1 MDLGLGGKKAIVTG
15 GSSGIGKEI
24 ARTFAVEG
32 MDVVIV
38 ARGRARLEAVAKELS
53 AETGRKVFPLSAD
66 VSSTDQVNTMVQ
78 QAVAALGQVDVL
90 VNSGAQAGVGGG
102 KLPDV
107 TDEGIMGDLN
117 TKVLGYLRSIRA
129 VAPHMQRQ
137 HWGRIINIGGLAAR
151 QGGSYS
157 TGMRNIAV
165 VHMTKTLS
173 LELGPFGITVNV
185 VHPGA
190 TKGTPNWD
198 NMVEARRK
206 GSSRSVLEIEE
217 EMSEG
222 IPIRRPPDA
231 QDVAHLVAFLA
242 SPKAGAIT
250 GEAISTGGGSG
261 VGVHL

>member
-1 MDLGLGGKKAIVTG
+1 MDLGLSGKKAIVTG

-24 ARTFAVEG
+24 ARTLAVEG

-38 ARGRARLEAVAKELS
+38 ARGRARLEAAAKELS
-53 AETGRKVFPLSAD
+53 ADTGRKIIPLSAD
-66 VSSTDQVNTMVQ
+66 VSSTEQVNAMVQ
-78 QAVAALGQVDVL
+78 QAAAALGQIDVL
-90 VNSGAQAGVGGG
+90 VNSGAAAGVAAG
-102 KLPDV
+102 KLSDV
-107 TDEGIMGDLN
+107 VDEGLMGDLN

-165 VHMTKTLS
+165 VHMAKTLS
-173 LELGPFGITVNV
+173 QELGPHGITVNV

-198 NMVEARRK
+198 TMVEARRK
-206 GSSRSVLEIEE
+206 GNSRSTLEVETEI
-217 EMSEG
+217 SEAM
-222 IPIRRPPDA
+222 PIRRPPDV
-231 QDVAHLVAFLA
+231 QDVAYLVAFLA

-261 VGVHL
+261 PGVIL